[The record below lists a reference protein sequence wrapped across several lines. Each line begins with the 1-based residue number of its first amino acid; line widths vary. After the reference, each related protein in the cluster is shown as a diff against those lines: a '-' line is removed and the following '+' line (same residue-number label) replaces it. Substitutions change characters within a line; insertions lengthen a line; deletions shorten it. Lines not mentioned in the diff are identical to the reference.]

1 MNQPPLRL
9 PFLEPSSAGT
19 GVHTVPVQSTASRCV
34 AMPASQCNVKQGIW
48 VRPPWE
54 VGGRRLGTQ
63 GPKYSRTITTR
74 VLAPGSQ
81 EVDFLSQFCKVPF
94 PPPILSFTSVSRG
107 LGFNS
112 RCGAYH
118 RHNNCQFEA
127 LENQAIRTRQC
138 AARASI

>member
-9 PFLEPSSAGT
+9 PFLEPSSAGM
-19 GVHTVPVQSTASRCV
+19 GVHTVCLCKVLQV
-34 AMPASQCNVKQGIW
+34 DVLQCQLHNVEQGIW

-81 EVDFLSQFCKVPF
+81 EVDFLSQFCKVPS

-112 RCGAYH
+112 RCGAFH

-127 LENQAIRTRQC
+127 LENQAIRTQQC